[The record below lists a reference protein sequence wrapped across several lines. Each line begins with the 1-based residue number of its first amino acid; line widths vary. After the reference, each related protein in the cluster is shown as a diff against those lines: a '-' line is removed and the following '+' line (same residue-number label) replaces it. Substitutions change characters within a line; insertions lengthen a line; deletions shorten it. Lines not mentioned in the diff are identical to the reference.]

1 MALLEQIGL
10 GIYLGILTGMFTAL
24 LVFGLAFSFQYIAGI
39 AFPAATGLMIGL
51 GAAGLQGGLF
61 RLMRDPVMLQSPV
74 IITALLIVML
84 ISGYAQK
91 RGVDL
96 AKAVPPKTVIF
107 SGLRRRGLSR
117 DVVKR
122 LGRFGQVMITVPGEV
137 GDMEGYPPLAD
148 EIRDAIGSGT
158 WQFPADLPL
167 AELEARLR
175 EQLLIEFHL
184 DDAAVSI
191 SPRGEAKISA
201 APPARGLSRRVPVDR
216 HAVTLEAMVPTGAAY
231 GDRARVSFSEEEL
244 EGMIVSVTPP
254 EVKEK
259 FHAPPPPVLP
269 LAQTAGGGEGRL
281 ALAVDPE
288 AVESTVD
295 ANPDQFIILPR
306 GKNREYELIS
316 LLRQQGNAFRKLR
329 VKPDGPFT
337 GKRMGSLGLRRRFGV
352 DVLAI
357 KQVDTWSFAPRS
369 DTRLFGG
376 NDLFVTG
383 PDRSIADLEEAMA

>member
-1 MALLEQIGL
+1 MALIEQIGL
-10 GIYLGILTGMFTAL
+10 GLYLGFLTGMFTAL
-24 LVFGLAFSFQYIAGI
+24 LVFGLAFSFQYIGGV

-61 RLMRDPVMLQSPV
+61 RLMRDPAMLQSPV
-74 IITALLIVML
+74 IITALLVVML
-84 ISGYAQK
+84 ISGYSQK

-117 DVVKR
+117 DVIKR
-122 LGRFGQVMITVPGEV
+122 FGRFGQVTVTAPGEV
-137 GDMEGYPPLAD
+137 RDMEGYPPLPD
-148 EIRDAIGSGT
+148 EIRDAIGAGT

-167 AELEARLR
+167 VELERRLR
-175 EQLLIEFHL
+175 EQLLIEFQL
-184 DDAAVSI
+184 DDVAVSI
-191 SPRGEAKISA
+191 SPRGEASISA

-216 HAVTLEAMVPTGAAY
+216 HAITLEAMVPTGSAY
-231 GDRARVSFSEEEL
+231 GDRARVSFPEEEL
-244 EGMIVSVTPP
+244 DGTIVSVTPP

-269 LAQTAGGGEGRL
+269 LAQTAGGGQGRL
-281 ALAVDPE
+281 ALGIDPDVVDTTINATPE
-288 AVESTVD
+288 KFVV
-295 ANPDQFIILPR
+295 LPR
-306 GKNREYELIS
+306 GQNREYELIS
-316 LLRQQGNAFRKLR
+316 LLRQQGNTFRKLR
-329 VKPDGPFT
+329 VTADGAFD
-337 GKRMGSLGLRRRFGV
+337 GNRIGSLGLRRRFGV

-357 KQVDTWSFAPRS
+357 KQGDTWSFAPRG

-383 PDRSIADLEEAMA
+383 PDHAIIALEEAME